1 MKNIEIA
8 RLELNGE
15 LENRLEELMNNK
27 ARDFDLKSSFGPVTD
42 GGKIYVFF
50 VFEKTVAQT

>member
-8 RLELNGE
+8 RFELNAE

-27 ARDFDLKSSFGPVTD
+27 AKDFELKSSFGPVTE
-42 GGKIYVFF
+42 GGKSYVFF
-50 VFEKTVAQT
+50 VFEKNL